1 MPLKTLVKVGNITNL
16 SDARYCAGMGVEM
29 LGFNVV
35 EGTANYINPSSFQE
49 IRGWLSGPLV
59 VAELY
64 SAGAKTIHHVVENY
78 RPDLFELSIYEL
90 DLVTNTD
97 TGLILSVDIN
107 SFDRQLLER
116 WKHRIRFL
124 VVSQADYEN
133 NFIDHVK
140 KDFDILVAANDNTI
154 ITALTDDP
162 DVKGITLLG
171 GHEIRPGLKDFDALA
186 SVLELLETD

>member
-35 EGTANYINPSSFQE
+35 EGTPRYINPTSFQE

-64 SAGAKTIHHVVENY
+64 SASAKTFGSVVENY
-78 RPDLFELSIYEL
+78 RPDLFELSVHEL
-90 DLVTNTD
+90 DLITNTD
-97 TGLILSVDIN
+97 TDVILSIDKN
-107 SFDRQLLER
+107 SFNGQLLEQ

-124 VVSQADYEN
+124 VVNQADYEN
-133 NFIDHVK
+133 NFVDHVK
-140 KDFDILVAANDNTI
+140 NYFDILVAANDSTNI
-154 ITALTDDP
+154 AALTDDRN
-162 DVKGITLLG
+162 VKGITLLG
-171 GHEIRPGLKDFDALA
+171 GQEIRPGLRDFDALA
-186 SVLELLETD
+186 SVLDLLETD

>member
-35 EGTANYINPSSFQE
+35 DGTANYINPSSFQE
-49 IRGWLSGPLV
+49 IRGWLSVPLV

-64 SAGAKTIHHVVENY
+64 SASNKTIAHVPENY
-78 RPDLFELSIYEL
+78 RPDLFELSVHEL
-90 DLVTNTD
+90 DLVTNLE
-97 TGLILSVDIN
+97 TGLILSVDKN

-124 VVSQADYEN
+124 AVSQADYEN

-140 KDFDILVAANDNTI
+140 NDFDILVAANDNTI
-154 ITALTDDP
+154 ITALTDDRN
-162 DVKGITLLG
+162 VRGITLLG
-171 GHEIRPGLKDFDALA
+171 GQEIRPGLKDFDALA
-186 SVLELLETD
+186 SVLEFLETD

>member
-35 EGTANYINPSSFQE
+35 EDTPHYISPASYQE

-64 SAGAKTIHHVVENY
+64 AANAKTINNVLGDYH
-78 RPDLFELSIYEL
+78 PDLFELSVHEL
-90 DLVTNTD
+90 GLITDTN
-97 TGLILSVDIN
+97 TGLILSVDKN
-107 SFDRQLLER
+107 SLDPQLLEQ

-124 VVSQADYEN
+124 AVSQADYEN
-133 NFIDHVK
+133 NVVNHLK
-140 KDFDILVAANDNTI
+140 NDFDILVAANDSTNI
-154 ITALTDDP
+154 AALTADSR
-162 DVKGITLLG
+162 VKGITLLG
-171 GHEIRPGLKDFDALA
+171 GQEIKPGLKDFDALA
-186 SVLELLETD
+186 SILELLETD

>member
-35 EGTANYINPSSFQE
+35 DGTANYINPSSFQE

-64 SAGAKTIHHVVENY
+64 SASNKTIAHVPENY
-78 RPDLFELSIYEL
+78 RPDLFELSVHEL
-90 DLVTNTD
+90 DLVTNLE
-97 TGLILSVDIN
+97 TGLILSVDKN

-124 VVSQADYEN
+124 AVSQADYEN

-140 KDFDILVAANDNTI
+140 NDFDILVATNDNTI
-154 ITALTDDP
+154 ITALTDDRN
-162 DVKGITLLG
+162 VKGITLLG
-171 GHEIRPGLKDFDALA
+171 GQEIRPGLKDFDALA